1 MPEARSRPARHG
13 SPTMFTQYVVQWDL
27 IPDGNPIVTHSSR
40 LLPVRQ
46 RGVPAMLKI
55 AQEDEERAGGRLM
68 VWWNGIGAARVLA
81 HDGDALLL
89 ARADGPRSLVEMAY
103 DGQDDEATRI
113 LCSAAARLHQ
123 PRDPLLTGPELP
135 ELVPL
140 DRWFRSLWPA
150 AQQHGGLLAQC
161 AEAARGLLATPQD
174 VVVLH
179 GDIHHGNV
187 LDFGARGWL
196 AIDPKGLHGER
207 GFDYANIFCN
217 PDRDT
222 ALVPGRFEQ
231 RVNRVV
237 QEAGL
242 GRRRLLQWILAWSGL
257 SAAWILET
265 GETPDVDYDIARLAM
280 AALLC
285 E

>member
-1 MPEARSRPARHG
+1 
-13 SPTMFTQYVVQWDL
+13 
-27 IPDGNPIVTHSSR
+27 
-40 LLPVRQ
+40 
-46 RGVPAMLKI
+46 
-55 AQEDEERAGGRLM
+55 
-68 VWWNGIGAARVLA
+68 
-81 HDGDALLL
+81 
-89 ARADGPRSLVEMAY
+89 
-103 DGQDDEATRI
+103 
-113 LCSAAARLHQ
+113 
-123 PRDPLLTGPELP
+123 
-135 ELVPL
+135 
-140 DRWFRSLWPA
+140 
-150 AQQHGGLLAQC
+150 
-161 AEAARGLLATPQD
+161 
-174 VVVLH
+174 
-179 GDIHHGNV
+179 V

-207 GFDYANIFCN
+207 GFGYANIFCN